1 MTEHVLVATD
11 GSDMSRKAVEMAARI
26 AAAFGA
32 RMTVLHVL
40 LHGDRAEEASR
51 LAEVEHLVR
60 DVSKRVM
67 PDFGNMPATMQD
79 LLGQAHSSAET
90 ARMVSALGDAIAE
103 QAASRAR
110 ELGAPDVTIRV
121 MPGDYAKSILETA
134 EEVGADLIVM
144 GSRGLGGLKGLLL
157 GSVSNKVVQHAS
169 CSVIAVR

>member
-40 LHGDRAEEASR
+40 LHGNRAEEASR

-60 DVSKRVM
+60 HVSKSVM
-67 PDFGNMPATMQD
+67 PDFGNVPASMQD
-79 LLGQAHSSAET
+79 LLGQARSIEET

-103 QAASRAR
+103 QAANRAR
-110 ELGAPDVTIRV
+110 ELGAPDVTVQV
-121 MPGDYAKSILETA
+121 MAGDYAKGILETA
-134 EEVGADLIVM
+134 DEVGADLIVM

-157 GSVSNKVVQHAS
+157 GSVSNKVTQHAA
-169 CSVIAVR
+169 CSVLTVR